1 MKLRFLYLTVFLL
14 YLLAR
19 SAAAETLLIVGDSL
33 SAAYGI
39 PVETGWVALLQQQ
52 LAAEHPGWKIVNAS
66 ISGDTTANA
75 RARMPQTVST
85 HQPDIVVLELGGN
98 DGLRGLSL
106 EAMQDNLAAMIEL
119 AQKNDAGVLLVGV
132 DLPPNYGPR
141 YTEKFRAV
149 YQSVAT
155 EFQVA
160 LLPSLLDGV
169 GTRTDLMQTDGI
181 HPNGKAQA
189 RIAARVLEYLEPLL
203 KRTQGTPGQ
212 DQPHFDGYG
221 GIGSSFQISRL

>member
-1 MKLRFLYLTVFLL
+1 MKLRFLSITVFLL
-14 YLLAR
+14 FLPSRGALAG
-19 SAAAETLLIVGDSL
+19 TLLIVGDSL

-52 LAAEHPGWKIVNAS
+52 LAAEHPGWEIVNAS

-75 RARMPQTVST
+75 RARIPEAVST

-106 EAMQDNLAAMIEL
+106 DAMRDNLAAMIEL
-119 AQKNDAGVLLVGV
+119 AQAQHAGILLIGV

-149 YQSVAT
+149 YRSLASDYRI
-155 EFQVA
+155 A

-169 GTRTDLMQTDGI
+169 GTRTELMQADGI
-181 HPNGKAQA
+181 HPNGTAQA
-189 RIAARVLEYLEPLL
+189 QIAARVQEYLEPLL
-203 KRTQGTPGQ
+203 NRQVAKPRRPGAA
-212 DQPHFDGYG
+212 DTNSEY
-221 GIGSSFQISRL
+221 STR